1 MFFLYSTPEILDQF
15 SICNNKEDFYIYS
28 RYIPVCSD
36 MIIKKSLYI
45 MIISLKMSYQGKE
58 LHYYVGKNERLS
70 D

>member
-1 MFFLYSTPEILDQF
+1 MTMYDVFPVLKTPEILDQF

-45 MIISLKMSYQGKE
+45 MIISQ
-58 LHYYVGKNERLS
+58 
-70 D
+70 